1 LTEDRDASFVSFLV
15 IEMIVDFGLMKLFLM
30 REFVICLFSLRFPSL
45 FGGRRIECFFL
56 IGNLTF
62 DRRFLEHDDLTFSEK
77 QKKVCVV
84 SMRIK
89 QQSVLKRLEKFELKL
104 FESLLI
110 ELETF

>member
-1 LTEDRDASFVSFLV
+1 VEEESNV
-15 IEMIVDFGLMKLFLM
+15 
-30 REFVICLFSLRFPSL
+30 
-45 FGGRRIECFFL
+45 FFL

-89 QQSVLKRLEKFELKL
+89 QQSVLKRLEKFELKIVRK
-104 FESLLI
+104 FSD
-110 ELETF
+110 